1 MSEKI
6 KLLIID
12 DEVDFLDAI
21 AERLSLKGF
30 DVTKASS
37 GADALAAAKTKTY
50 DIALLDLK
58 MPGLNGFEVL
68 KILKKD
74 HAYIEVI
81 ILTAHGSQ
89 DAAFD
94 TSKTGAFDFL
104 TKPYDFDELIS
115 KITEAYKERLR
126 KKIDPDIDLFNK
138 IIEKYANVPFAAES
152 GLDMLEELKKLDDE
166 RK

>member
-12 DEVDFLDAI
+12 DEIDFLDAI
-21 AERLSLKGF
+21 AERLALKGF

-37 GADALAAAKTKTY
+37 GADALVAAKEKNY

-74 HAYIEVI
+74 HSHIEVI

-94 TSKTGAFDFL
+94 TAKTGAFDFL
-104 TKPYDFDELIS
+104 TKPYDFDELIA

-126 KKIDPDIDLFNK
+126 KKFDPDTDLFNN
-138 IIEKYANVPFAAES
+138 IIEKYSKTPFSAAS